1 IIPLVEG
8 EDEQSIPETIFE
20 RLKRHTSENI
30 DLYSSVGEVFK
41 GPKGIRKSFFQAEQA
56 FKLKKM
62 DKNSGDIVYY
72 KKMGAYRLLGPLVGT
87 RQFTDFY
94 EETLGTL
101 IKEDPKKELLETL
114 YAYFEHNE
122 TIKRTS

>member
-1 IIPLVEG
+1 MLIGERLDNENNIHHVIEKSEVSTLLLEDYPQMLIGTIRNKLCLIIPLVEG
-8 EDEQSIPETIFE
+8 EDEQNIPGTIFE

-72 KKMGAYRLLGPLVGT
+72 KKM
-87 RQFTDFY
+87 
-94 EETLGTL
+94 
-101 IKEDPKKELLETL
+101 
-114 YAYFEHNE
+114 
-122 TIKRTS
+122 